1 MSKKVWN
8 HNYAYHNWISKN
20 INNNSNVLDVGCG
33 DGTLIWK
40 IREKCK
46 NVFGIDM
53 DTKSIDI
60 AENNNKYDN
69 VYFINDDFLK
79 YDFGNIKFDSI
90 IFVASIHHMNMD
102 NALIKAK
109 SLLNNNG
116 KIIIVGLSK
125 PSSITDYI
133 IEIFRVLPSFVISKI
148 KRNKTSEEM
157 NIETNYSFPTSD
169 EVRNTCKKILKENYK
184 IKYALHYRY
193 LLLWTKKES

>member
-1 MSKKVWN
+1 MKERILVSVL
-8 HNYAYHNWISKN
+8 IIVSIFIITGCDSKN
-20 INNNSNVLDVGCG
+20 NDN
-33 DGTLIWK
+33 K
-40 IREKCK
+40 I
-46 NVFGIDM
+46 
-53 DTKSIDI
+53 
-60 AENNNKYDN
+60 
-69 VYFINDDFLK
+69 
-79 YDFGNIKFDSI
+79 
-90 IFVASIHHMNMD
+90 
-102 NALIKAK
+102 
-109 SLLNNNG
+109 NNNG

-157 NIETNYSFPTSD
+157 NIITNYSFPTSD

>member
-60 AENNNKYDN
+60 A
-69 VYFINDDFLK
+69 
-79 YDFGNIKFDSI
+79 
-90 IFVASIHHMNMD
+90 
-102 NALIKAK
+102 
-109 SLLNNNG
+109 
-116 KIIIVGLSK
+116 
-125 PSSITDYI
+125 
-133 IEIFRVLPSFVISKI
+133 
-148 KRNKTSEEM
+148 
-157 NIETNYSFPTSD
+157 
-169 EVRNTCKKILKENYK
+169 
-184 IKYALHYRY
+184 
-193 LLLWTKKES
+193 

>member
-33 DGTLIWK
+33 DGTLCFKLSLCDKVI
-40 IREKCK
+40 
-46 NVFGIDM
+46 GIDTSK
-53 DTKSIDI
+53 DTIKI
-60 AENNNKYDN
+60 ANQNNTHDN
-69 VYFINDDFLK
+69 VSFINDDYLK
-79 YDFGNIKFDSI
+79 HDFNNKFDVI
-90 IFVASIHHMNMD
+90 IFVASIHHMNMED
-102 NALIKAK
+102 ALIKAK

-116 KIIIVGLSK
+116 KIIIVGLAK

>member
-1 MSKKVWN
+1 M
-8 HNYAYHNWISKN
+8 I
-20 INNNSNVLDVGCG
+20 DVGCG

-46 NVFGIDM
+46 KVFGIDI

-157 NIETNYSFPTSD
+157 NIETNYNFPTSD

-184 IKYALHYRY
+184 IKHALHYRY